1 MSTEPANE
9 QAMKFVTDHL
19 LPIPTWRRA
28 IFPASLPSVGI
39 SRIDAAGG
47 TSSCGSRHALPARG
61 ELAVAG
67 KAPLPSLQTVL
78 SRSRRLNGGYQSREG
93 SQDHE
98 ELSKTLHLLS
108 SSSNSFCGD

>member
-9 QAMKFVTDHL
+9 QAMKFATDHL
-19 LPIPTWRRA
+19 LPIPTRRRA

-47 TSSCGSRHALPARG
+47 TSPCGSRHALPARG
-61 ELAVAG
+61 ELAVTG

-93 SQDHE
+93 SHDHE
-98 ELSKTLHLLS
+98 DLSKTLHLLS